1 MFDARLCDDHLNIM
15 HRPILEAVMLA
26 PGDAVPLAEER
37 ASGPQRRPAATRS
50 AQGRCDVSQFDEHEL
65 AREAS
70 APHNHTAAV
79 VVASAWLA
87 FTSSPPSSHSF
98 RQSKPR

>member
-26 PGDAVPLAEER
+26 PGDAVPAAEER

-50 AQGRCDVSQFDEHEL
+50 AQDRCDVSQFDERGI
-65 AREAS
+65 AREAC
-70 APHNHTAAV
+70 APHNYTAAV

-87 FTSSPPSSHSF
+87 FYVIAALIS
-98 RQSKPR
+98 

>member
-1 MFDARLCDDHLNIM
+1 MFDARLCDDHLHIT

-26 PGDAVPLAEER
+26 PGDAVSLAAER
-37 ASGPQRRPAATRS
+37 ASGPQWRPPAARS
-50 AQGRCDVSQFDEHEL
+50 AQDGCDVLQFDERGI
-65 AREAS
+65 AREAC

-87 FTSSPPSSHSF
+87 FYVIAALIS
-98 RQSKPR
+98 